1 MTSKVYYCESIQKA
15 CEKYLEA
22 KEAKRKDN
30 LEKWIRKY
38 STYTEGWGPTKRIW
52 ERCRASTIKFLDEE
66 VDDMSSNGWEYYAEC
81 KHITEGE
88 NIVRKIFNMC
98 KSKGSNNKIT
108 IDLEHFDLIKN
119 YYED

>member
-22 KEAKRKDN
+22 KENKRKDN
-30 LEKWIRKY
+30 LEKWISKY
-38 STYTEGWGPTKRIW
+38 STYTEGWGTFKQTW
-52 ERCRASTIKFLDEE
+52 ERCRASTVEFLDKELG
-66 VDDMSSNGWEYYAEC
+66 DNSAGWQYYFEC
-81 KHITEGE
+81 KHITEHE
-88 NIVRKIFNMC
+88 ETVKKILNMSN
-98 KSKGSNNKIT
+98 SKGSNNKIT